1 MLEAQK
7 EPTPIGPNMIEI
19 SGQAERELEA
29 LPEDEQVLISEAIS
43 EVYRKITT
51 FLVVA
56 SAQSFLSREQ
66 SFQLNYLTNSIQ
78 TIVAAGYPVKVQICS
93 KSYVWTII
101 GVGNPDALSS
111 FDVVKLV

>member
-7 EPTPIGPNMIEI
+7 EQKHEDLNMIVI

-29 LPEDEQVLISEAIS
+29 LPEAEQVRISRAIA
-43 EVYRKITT
+43 EVYHKITT

-78 TIVAAGYPVKVQICS
+78 TVVAAGYPVKVQICS
-93 KSYVWTII
+93 QSYVWTIL
-101 GVGNPDALSS
+101 GVGDPDALSS
-111 FDVVKLV
+111 FNVVKLV